1 MSDLSTF
8 AGQAEHYAA
17 VRARLMGGYAR
28 REIGARLP
36 TGRMVVPVPFDFISA
51 PSWRNLL
58 RFVSLQTG
66 IGESDIMSRGRD
78 LVIAHGRSMLMSL
91 MRSHMDMTYEAI
103 CTFWGYEA
111 SAALS
116 AVKRYESGKS
126 AVRFKQRLA
135 RIAKGPSRPKR
146 ERPAIMTKWTAE
158 EIAEAQQMRAEGA
171 LLKDL
176 AEYFGVSENAV
187 GAMLQRAA
195 KRRASQSKSR
205 VIHVEMHHPQ
215 VGA

>member
-17 VRARLMGGYAR
+17 VRARLMGGVR
-28 REIGARLP
+28 RQSLP
-36 TGRMVVPVPFDFISA
+36 PPREAPVARMVVPVPFDFISK
-51 PSWRNLL
+51 PSWKSLL
-58 RFVSLQTG
+58 RFVSLKTG
-66 IGESDIMSRGRD
+66 IGESDIMGRERG
-78 LVIAHGRSMLMSL
+78 LVLAHGRSMLMSL
-91 MRSHMDMTYEAI
+91 MRSHQGMTYEAI

-111 SAALS
+111 SAVLS

-126 AVRFKQRLA
+126 AERFTKIIA
-135 RIAKGPSRPKR
+135 RRARGPSRPKR
-146 ERPAIMTKWTAE
+146 ARVPFATKWTE
-158 EIAEAQQMRAEGA
+158 DEIAEAQQMRASGA

-195 KRRASQSKSR
+195 KRGTVQ
-205 VIHVEMHHPQ
+205 
-215 VGA
+215 